1 MSNDISNA
9 EILARLTATIEGR
22 KGGDAAESYTAKL
35 LSKGVKKIAQKVGE
49 EGVETALAAV
59 GEDDASLIG
68 EGADLIY
75 HLMVL
80 LAARDLSIDDVLGKL
95 AEREGMSGIAEKA
108 SRKD

>member
-1 MSNDISNA
+1 MSNEISNA

-22 KGGDAAESYTAKL
+22 KGGDASESYTAKL
-35 LSKGVKKIAQKVGE
+35 LSKGVQKIAQKVGE

-80 LAARDLSIDDVLGKL
+80 LAARDLSIDDVLAKL
-95 AEREGMSGIAEKA
+95 AEREGMSGLAEKA
-108 SRKD
+108 SRSE